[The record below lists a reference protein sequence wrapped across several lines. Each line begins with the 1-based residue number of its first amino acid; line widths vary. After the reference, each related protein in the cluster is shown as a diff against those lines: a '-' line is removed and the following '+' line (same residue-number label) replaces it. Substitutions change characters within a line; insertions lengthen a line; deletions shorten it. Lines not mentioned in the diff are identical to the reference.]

1 MAFGSYGD
9 MTSPVPGFSMS
20 NSATDALGGIEKE
33 EQDRLFGAAG
43 QALSARAAF
52 KGQEALA
59 RAQQYA
65 ADKQYQAAT
74 DPGRLITGMIG
85 SLGGSAL
92 SGFTGGLG
100 AAAGKKWFA

>member
-1 MAFGSYGD
+1 MAFGSFGD
-9 MTSPVPGFSMS
+9 FSSPVPGFSMS
-20 NSATDALGGIEKE
+20 DTGTKALGSIESE

-43 QALSARAAF
+43 QAISARAAY

-92 SGFTGGLG
+92 SGFTSGLG